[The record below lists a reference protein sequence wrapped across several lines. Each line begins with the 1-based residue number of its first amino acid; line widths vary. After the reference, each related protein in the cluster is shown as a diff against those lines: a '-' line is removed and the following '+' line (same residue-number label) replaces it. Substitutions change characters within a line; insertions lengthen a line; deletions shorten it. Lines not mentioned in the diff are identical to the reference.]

1 MTALYLTRRA
11 ELDLIAIEDYSIEQW
26 GERVAGEYLEAIQA
40 AFDLLHVSPRLLR
53 PKDEFADWLC
63 FYRVER
69 HWLICTILAGD
80 IYVLAV
86 RHGAMDLPA
95 RLAELEPSLMQEAE
109 ILFRRIQ
116 DERERP

>member
-1 MTALYLTRRA
+1 MTAVYLNRRA
-11 ELDLIAIEDYSIEQW
+11 EFDLIVIEDYSIERW
-26 GERVAGEYLEAIQA
+26 GEQVAAAYLEAFQS
-40 AFDLLHVSPRLLR
+40 AFDLLQASPQLLR
-53 PKDEFADWLC
+53 PRDEFADWLC

-109 ILFRRIQ
+109 ILFRRTL
-116 DERERP
+116 DEKA